1 MVPQEG
7 CIILLARNDEVNDFK
22 MFWEASKWMSRKTNV
37 ELVSLGKNFLKPLPH
52 RIISANI
59 GIIQEKLLA
68 FDASHHNV
76 VQYPSRI

>member
-37 ELVSLGKNFLKPLPH
+37 ELVSFG
-52 RIISANI
+52 
-59 GIIQEKLLA
+59 EKL
-68 FDASHHNV
+68 FKASAA
-76 VQYPSRI
+76 

>member
-22 MFWEASKWMSRKTNV
+22 MIWEASKWMSRKTNV

-52 RIISANI
+52 KIISANI
-59 GIIQEKLLA
+59 GFIPE
-68 FDASHHNV
+68 ASCARCF
-76 VQYPSRI
+76 SR